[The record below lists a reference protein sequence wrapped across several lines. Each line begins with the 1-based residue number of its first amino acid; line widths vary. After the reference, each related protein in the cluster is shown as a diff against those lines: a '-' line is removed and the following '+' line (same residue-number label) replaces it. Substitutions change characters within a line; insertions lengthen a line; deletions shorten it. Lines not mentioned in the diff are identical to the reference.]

1 MGLFNK
7 IKNVLFEEEEIEEE
21 VTPEEE
27 VAPLPKENIFKSV
40 EDNEDDYRPL
50 VKEKEEVKVKEP
62 TFEKVE
68 PDDISE
74 RDLFRSESTFKFPAF
89 DEEEF
94 NTSMPK
100 LKVEEP
106 VRERK
111 NDFSRNEYPRIEGYR
126 SKEKEEVKDEK
137 KKFKPSPVISPV
149 YGILNKDYNAEDIEV
164 APKNNS
170 TIISSKDLDVESVRA
185 KAFGKLENNLEKS
198 VRKSVIKE
206 ETYEIKKEEKPE
218 VKKEAPKKV
227 EKKEEV
233 SEDTLVI
240 SDEPIFEDNHNLIE
254 ERAKTIDELLKDASD
269 TVIDADDIKTD
280 DELSFDDNEFDE
292 VVTEE
297 KPSKESLET
306 DTLENDLYDLIDSM
320 YDNTEEGE

>member
-7 IKNVLFEEEEIEEE
+7 IKNVLFEEEEVEEE
-21 VTPEEE
+21 VTPEAE
-27 VAPLPKENIFKSV
+27 VAPTPKENIFKSV
-40 EDNEDDYRPL
+40 DDKDEDYRPL
-50 VKEKEEVKVKEP
+50 VREKEEVKVKEP

-111 NDFSRNEYPRIEGYR
+111 NDYPRIEGYR
-126 SKEKEEVKDEK
+126 SKEKDEVKEEK
-137 KKFKPSPVISPV
+137 KRFKPSPVISPV

-206 ETYEIKKEEKPE
+206 ETYEIKKEEKEE
-218 VKKEAPKKV
+218 VKKVAPKKE

-233 SEDTLVI
+233 TEDTLVI
-240 SDEPIFEDNHNLIE
+240 SDEPIFEDSHNLIE

-269 TVIDADDIKTD
+269 DVLDNDDIKTSDELTFDD
-280 DELSFDDNEFDE
+280 DEIDE
-292 VVTEE
+292 VITEE
-297 KPSKESLET
+297 KPSKESLES

-320 YDNTEEGE
+320 YDSTEEGE